1 MQISA
6 SNVSVNEMARSQQ
19 QKSQAKVKA
28 DSAERVAT
36 KLQLD
41 AVQANRIA
49 KREDQN
55 SKQVQE
61 RSNDANRFALD
72 YRRSEQS
79 ISRTTRPRQEFSDTE
94 PTDKN
99 ETYTSDKNTNF
110 KSMSGNGR
118 LLSIV

>member
-6 SNVSVNEMARSQQ
+6 SNVSANEMARSQQ

-28 DSAERVAT
+28 DNAERVAT

-61 RSNDANRFALD
+61 RSDDANRFAID

-79 ISRTTRPRQEFSDTE
+79 ISRTTRPRQEFSNTE
-94 PTDKN
+94 STDKN
-99 ETYTSDKNTNF
+99 DTYTSDKNTNF